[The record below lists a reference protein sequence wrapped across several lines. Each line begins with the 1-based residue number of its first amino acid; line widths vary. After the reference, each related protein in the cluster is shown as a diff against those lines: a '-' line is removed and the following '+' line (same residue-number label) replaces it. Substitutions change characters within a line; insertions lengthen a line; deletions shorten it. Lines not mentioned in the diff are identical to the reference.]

1 MPGERSWAAY
11 LASYRAK
18 EMQTLTSW
26 ISAGE
31 SGSVVGLAGCGRSN
45 LLAFL
50 CHRSDVLA
58 HYLPQL
64 SGQLLLVPAELHNL
78 PANDLADLYR
88 TLLHAFYRLRD
99 RFETDTAQTVTDLYL
114 QNRTVQDAFLPQQA
128 VYELMLLFQQQ
139 QVQIVLVLNRF
150 DRFCTT
156 ATPTMVSTL
165 RSLRDN
171 FKNTLSYIVGMQQEA
186 IYLPDPAALGDMYDL
201 LDTHVCWVGAMTDP
215 DARFML
221 ASVFHSADQLPTP
234 AEIEALL
241 ALSGCFPSLIKAVG
255 QWWLLSAQRPVNRTE
270 WSEAL
275 LAEHSIQF
283 RLDRIWNGLTQ
294 EEKLALSEIQKD
306 TFASMPKRAPELAG
320 QFDISSRLEAKGV
333 CQRSESSWCIA
344 GTLLATY
351 VARLEGRVRGKIWID
366 EQARAIYQGQVA
378 LEELSGLQ
386 YEILRFLIKNP
397 RTRHTRDDII
407 DNAWPEEDQRAGITP
422 NALQVHIAAIR
433 KKIEP
438 NPATP
443 RYLLTW
449 HGRPGGYQFFPEGKP
464 E

>member
-1 MPGERSWAAY
+1 MQI
-11 LASYRAK
+11 LAN
-18 EMQTLTSW
+18 W
-26 ISAGE
+26 IRAGE
-31 SGSVVGLAGCGRSN
+31 SGSAVGLAGCGRSN
-45 LLAFL
+45 LLSFL
-50 CHRSDVLA
+50 CHRPDVLA
-58 HYLPQL
+58 HYLPQ
-64 SGQLLLVPAELHNL
+64 SSRQLLLIPAELHNL
-78 PANDLADLYR
+78 PANDLADLCR

-99 RFETDTAQTVTDLYL
+99 RFEAGTAQTITELYL
-114 QNRTVQDAFLPQQA
+114 QNRTVQDAFLPLQA
-128 VYELMLLFQQQ
+128 VHELMVRLQQQ
-139 QVQIVLVLNRF
+139 QLQVVLVLNRF
-150 DRFCTT
+150 DRFCAA

-201 LDTHVCWVGAMTDP
+201 LDTHVCWVGAMTDA

-221 ASVFHSADQLPTP
+221 ASLFHNADSQPTP
-234 AEIEALL
+234 AETDVLL
-241 ALSGCFPSLIKAVG
+241 ALSGSFPSLIKAVG
-255 QWWLLSAQRPVNRTE
+255 QWWLLSAQHPANEAE
-270 WSEAL
+270 WCEAL
-275 LAEHSIQF
+275 LAEHSIQS

-294 EEKLALSEIQKD
+294 EEKLALSEVQKA
-306 TFASMPKRAPELAG
+306 TFAEPPPNRSARIAG
-320 QFDISSRLEAKGV
+320 QFDIRTRLEAKGV
-333 CQRSESSWCIA
+333 CQRGEAGWLVA
-344 GTLLATY
+344 GTLLDAY
-351 VARLEGRVRGKIWID
+351 VARIEDRVRGRIWLD
-366 EQARAIYQGQVA
+366 EQARAIYQGQA
-378 LEELSGLQ
+378 PLEELSGLQ